1 MRRFLVLVLIV
12 CLTPI
17 ASISAASAAVK
28 AGATCKTAG
37 QMSAQK
43 SVKFKCSKSGNK
55 LIWKKVA
62 KVASPT
68 PSKSPSPSPSP
79 EASINPPKPLT
90 IDNLDFEQVYQKSRS
105 EVASYVAKGASDATA
120 VNYLV
125 GANVDA
131 WRVDIAKTEVESAVK
146 LWSSFFKPSKVTI
159 VWYSSK
165 DIPWAKTA
173 YDAAGGYSASPYNGM
188 NSCTASYCG
197 GASATIGGGGNFLFE
212 QGLEFV
218 DQGLWNR
225 STAAHEYTHL
235 AQYGLSTSA
244 NSGAMPWWSVEGG
257 AVFYGEAIGYTPFD
271 SSKTTRSG
279 IHTQYTSDSKA
290 YISALFPDQSI
301 KSVFLK
307 NDPQAIKVLMKSI
320 ETRTDSAGALGLS
333 YLLGSYAT
341 EVLVAVYGHEKMANF
356 YSSFATSTNYEANFI
371 RVFGITPDTFYGKLA
386 PYLLAMAAE
395 LK

>member
-1 MRRFLVLVLIV
+1 MRGFLVFVLIG

-17 ASISAASAAVK
+17 ANISTASAAVK

-37 QMSAQK
+37 QMSTQK
-43 SVKFKCSKSGNK
+43 SVKFTCVKSGKK

-62 KVASPT
+62 KAASPT
-68 PSKSPSPSPSP
+68 PSKSPAPSP
-79 EASINPPKPLT
+79 EASVNPPIPLT
-90 IDNLDFEQVYQKSRS
+90 IDNLDFEQVYKKSRS
-105 EVASYVAKGASDATA
+105 EVANYVAKGVSDAA
-120 VNYLV
+120 AINYLV
-125 GANVDA
+125 GPKVDA
-131 WRVDIAKTEVESAVK
+131 WRIDIAKTEVESAVK
-146 LWSSFFKPSKVTI
+146 LWSSFFKPTKVSI

-165 DIPWAKTA
+165 DISWAKTA
-173 YDAAGGYSASPYNGM
+173 YDAAGGYSAGTGNGF

-197 GASATIGGGGNFLFE
+197 NASASIAGAGNFLFE

-218 DQGLWNR
+218 DEGLWNR

-271 SSKTTRSG
+271 FSKSTRSG
-279 IHTQYTSDSKA
+279 MHTQLTSDSKA
-290 YISALFPDQSI
+290 YISSLFPGQNF
-301 KSVFLK
+301 KALLLK
-307 NDPQAIKVLMKSI
+307 NDPESVKVLMKSI
-320 ETRTDSAGALGLS
+320 EVRTDTQGALGLS

-356 YSSFATSTNYEANFI
+356 YSSFATSTNFESNFSK
-371 RVFGITPDTFYGKLA
+371 VFGITVDTFYAKLA
-386 PYLLAMAAE
+386 PYLVSMAAE

>member
-1 MRRFLVLVLIV
+1 MRRFLVFVLIV

-28 AGATCKTAG
+28 AGATCKAAG
-37 QMSAQK
+37 QMSTQK
-43 SVKFKCSKSGNK
+43 SVKFTCVKSGKK

-62 KVASPT
+62 KVASPS

-105 EVASYVAKGASDATA
+105 EVASYVAKGASDGAA

-131 WRVDIAKTEVESAVK
+131 WRVDIAKNEVESAVK

-159 VWYSSK
+159 VWYSSR

-197 GASATIGGGGNFLFE
+197 NASATIAGGGNFLFE
-212 QGLEFV
+212 QGLEFA

-244 NSGAMPWWSVEGG
+244 NSNAMPWWSVEGS

-279 IHTQYTSDSKA
+279 MHTQLTSDSKA

-356 YSSFATSTNYEANFI
+356 YSSFATSRNYEANFSN
-371 RVFGITPDTFYGKLA
+371 VFGITPDTFYGKLA

>member
-1 MRRFLVLVLIV
+1 MRGFLVLVLIG
-12 CLTPI
+12 CLTQI
-17 ASISAASAAVK
+17 ANISTASAAVK

-37 QMSAQK
+37 QMSTQK
-43 SVKFKCSKSGNK
+43 SVKFTCVKSGKK

-62 KVASPT
+62 KAASPT
-68 PSKSPSPSPSP
+68 PSKSPAPSP

-105 EVASYVAKGASDATA
+105 EVASYVAKGVSDAA
-120 VNYLV
+120 VINYLV
-125 GANVDA
+125 GANVDT
-131 WRVDIAKTEVESAVK
+131 WRVDIAKTEVGSAVK

-165 DIPWAKTA
+165 DIPWAKAA
-173 YDAAGGYSASPYNGM
+173 YDAAGGYSASPYNGF
-188 NSCTASYCG
+188 NGCTASYCG
-197 GASATIGGGGNFLFE
+197 SASASIAGGGNFLFE

-218 DQGLWNR
+218 DEGLWNR

-257 AVFYGEAIGYTPFD
+257 AQFYGEAIGYTPFD
-271 SSKTTRSG
+271 SSKKTRLG
-279 IHTQYTSDSKA
+279 IHSQYTSDSVA
-290 YISALFPDQSI
+290 YISSLFPGQNI
-301 KSVFLK
+301 KSLLLK
-307 NDPQAIKVLMKSI
+307 NDPESIKVLMKSI
-320 ETRTDSAGALGLS
+320 EVRTDTQGALGLS

-356 YSSFATSTNYEANFI
+356 YASFATSTNFESNFSK
-371 RVFGITPDTFYGKLA
+371 VFGITVDTFYAKLA
-386 PYLLAMAAE
+386 PYLVSMAAE

>member
-1 MRRFLVLVLIV
+1 MKRFLVLVLV
-12 CLTPI
+12 GCLTPI
-17 ASISAASAAVK
+17 ATTSTASAAVK
-28 AGATCKTAG
+28 AGGACKSFGQISKQKGLQYTC
-37 QMSAQK
+37 
-43 SVKFKCSKSGNK
+43 VKSG
-55 LIWKKVA
+55 KKFVWSKGVKIA
-62 KVASPT
+62 KSKVTPT
-68 PSKSPSPSPSP
+68 PKETITAPT
-79 EASINPPKPLT
+79 PLT
-90 IDNLDFEQVYQKSRS
+90 IDNLDFEQVYQKSRA
-105 EVASYVAKGASDATA
+105 EVAKYVASGVSDAAA

-165 DIPWAKTA
+165 DIAWAKTT

-188 NSCTASYCG
+188 NSCTARYCG
-197 GASATIGGGGNFLFE
+197 NAGATIGGGGNFLFE

-244 NSGAMPWWSVEGG
+244 NSNAMPWWSVEGG

-279 IHTQYTSDSKA
+279 MHTQYTSDSKA
-290 YISALFPDQSI
+290 YISALFPEQSI

-341 EVLVAVYGHEKMANF
+341 EVLVALYGHEKMANF
-356 YSSFATSTNYEANFI
+356 YSSFATSTNYEANFSN
-371 RVFGITPDTFYGKLA
+371 VFGITPDTFYGKLA